1 MPAKKAFG
9 AKLQVTIAA
18 VLTDI
23 ANLVDINPVDASV
36 DIIDATSHDSADE
49 WREKLA
55 GLKDA
60 GDVKIDMNYDPA
72 NTTHQKVEDIL
83 AVSTVFALKYPSA
96 PVGRVTG
103 TFSGIVK
110 SFTTGAPHDG
120 KLTASAVIAISGK
133 ITWA

>member
-9 AKLQVTIAA
+9 AKLQITIAT

-36 DIIDATSHDSADE
+36 DIIDGSSHDSVGE

-55 GLKDA
+55 GFKDA

-72 NTTHQKVEDIL
+72 NTGHQAVEDAL
-83 AVSTVFALKYPSA
+83 AVATAFALKYPSA
-96 PVGRVTG
+96 PAGRVTG
-103 TFSGIVK
+103 SFSGIVK

-120 KLTASAVIAISGK
+120 KLTASCVIAISGK